1 MRTLGL
7 LLLYFV
13 PGTRVLDMSA
23 SVSTE
28 SVANQIGDAAIG
40 PNFILG
46 TNYAAS
52 PAGALH
58 VYGLDGKV
66 RQTIDGLDRPHG
78 VDLKGNLAVVAE
90 RGRSQLRFF
99 RIDSSSGRLAEAGA
113 IPVFEGQPGEAA
125 IPASVALY
133 RRKSDGALFAIVSRR
148 AAGANGAHLW
158 QYRLMDDGA
167 RVTGAKVREFGKNSG
182 KTASEINNV
191 AADDADGYI
200 YYSEQSCCLHK
211 YHADPDHQGA
221 AVEVARHAT
230 DKFQGARRGITI
242 APSWLIAA
250 DRIDGKSEYHVY
262 AKRGAAIRPLFIL
275 RGAADATDGIEFAPA
290 LPGFPD
296 GVLLATNSAGR
307 NLLLFPLRSRY

>member
-1 MRTLGL
+1 
-7 LLLYFV
+7 
-13 PGTRVLDMSA
+13 MSA

-28 SVANQIGDAAIG
+28 PVANQIGDAAIG

-90 RGRSQLRFF
+90 RGTSQLRFF

-113 IPVFEGQPGEAA
+113 MPVFEGQTGESAV
-125 IPASVALY
+125 PASVALY
-133 RRKSDGALFAIVSRR
+133 RRKSDAALFAIVSRK
-148 AAGANGAHLW
+148 AANGSYLW
-158 QYRLMDDGA
+158 QYRLTDDGS
-167 RVTGAKVREFGKNSG
+167 RVTGTKVREFGKNSG

-191 AADDADGYI
+191 AADDTDGFI
-200 YYSEQSCCLHK
+200 YYAEQSCCLHK
-211 YHADPDHQGA
+211 YQADPDHQGA
-221 AVEVARHAT
+221 ALEVARHAT
-230 DKFQGARRGITI
+230 DKFQGARRGIAI

-275 RGAADATDGIEFAPA
+275 RGAADATDGIEFAAA

-296 GVLLATNSAGR
+296 GALLATNSAGR
-307 NLLLFPLRSRY
+307 NLLLYPLRSRY